1 MMYRMT
7 GLYAVVSVAGFA
19 FFVWLLINMTTGSTQ
34 APGFL
39 SSLGVAFVLVM
50 VAMGLA
56 ALMSRRDES
65 DVDES

>member
-1 MMYRMT
+1 MT
-7 GLYAVVSVAGFA
+7 GLYAVIAIAGFA

-39 SSLGVAFVLVM
+39 ASLALAFVLVM

-65 DVDES
+65 DVDK